1 LQLQGRHAFAAS
13 LDVPDSKW
21 CRLQRAYAL
30 FFCGGIDESLRICED
45 IISASGYGRIV
56 DNELRHAV
64 FGLLADMAEKGRVSK
79 AVVARLLD
87 GRIPFKAFRNSQPL
101 KRIAANG
108 PIRPKSS
115 VAPERLKLLQH
126 STWSLGTI

>member
-1 LQLQGRHAFAAS
+1 M
-13 LDVPDSKW
+13 
-21 CRLQRAYAL
+21 
-30 FFCGGIDESLRICED
+30 E
-45 IISASGYGRIV
+45 
-56 DNELRHAV
+56 
-64 FGLLADMAEKGRVSK
+64 EKGRVSK